1 MKRSRYERPPNASM
15 VVDTTQGKILGWQ
28 RGDEFIPLRQA
39 LLREPVP
46 VQTLLRSV
54 AAEAAVVALDLR
66 R

>member
-1 MKRSRYERPPNASM
+1 MKRSRYERPPKAGM
-15 VVDTTQGKILGWQ
+15 VVDTHGKILGWQ

>member
-1 MKRSRYERPPNASM
+1 MKRSRYERPPKASM

-28 RGDEFIPLRQA
+28 RGERVHPARQA
-39 LLREPVP
+39 LLREPVR